1 MKYIAKFALAGALQ
15 LYLTTTAVTLAIALA
30 LAISLFLP
38 ASLVDILVFPLAG
51 ITGAGLG
58 LYIIPPLILGALAIR
73 PYVLTGNRTSVTAD
87 TFVQMKDH

>member
-15 LYLTTTAVTLAIALA
+15 LYLTTTAVTLAIA